1 MDVFAINIDESHA
14 THVIQQPSS
23 SSLVSSLLH
32 KHLKYDQN
40 TSTLGEEISRFQN
53 LAHSDDDILVFWEKN
68 ANNFPKLAR
77 IAKVVLSIPLT
88 SAKAESAFSIA
99 GSVIRKKRASI
110 TPFRAEKTLFIHDNY
125 DLINLKRLT

>member
-53 LAHSDDDILVFWEKN
+53 LSHSDDDILVFWKKN

-99 GSVIRKKRASI
+99 GSVIRKKRRVDYTFSCRKD
-110 TPFRAEKTLFIHDNY
+110 PFYTR
-125 DLINLKRLT
+125 